1 MLENYPYNEEFEAW
15 EMTLPIFDADVKV
28 LTQAADELEFLKRTV
43 ELRQRIEWLNTK
55 DQEICELLSSKD
67 LTVDGD
73 ARFELRP
80 AEIAVVK
87 CYAEMV
93 PEGIALDLIIAIVAT
108 GIEKEVSMFVDEFDN
123 MVVIGEY
130 REDEEVDKNEDEDDF
145 E

>member
-1 MLENYPYNEEFEAW
+1 MLKDYPYNEEFEAW
-15 EMTLPIFDADVKV
+15 EMTLPIFDADIKV
-28 LTQAADELEFLKRTV
+28 LTQAKDELEFLKRSV

-67 LTVDGD
+67 FTVDGD
-73 ARFELRP
+73 ARIELRP

-93 PEGIALDLIIAIVAT
+93 EEGIALDLIIAIVAT

-123 MVVIGEY
+123 LEVLGEY
-130 REDEEVDKNEDEDDF
+130 KEDGSETEWELIDQ
-145 E
+145 